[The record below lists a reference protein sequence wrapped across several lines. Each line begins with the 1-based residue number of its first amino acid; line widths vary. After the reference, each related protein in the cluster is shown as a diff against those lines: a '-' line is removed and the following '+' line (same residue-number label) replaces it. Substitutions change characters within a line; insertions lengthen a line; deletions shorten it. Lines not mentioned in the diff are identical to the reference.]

1 MWHGMT
7 RGPSSA
13 SPKACFARSR
23 RRLGREGGP
32 SSPMVTGV
40 PSRRTRSVKSRVAL
54 ADRATSRLDETRS
67 RWAASAIMPLQCP
80 AALPG
85 KTSALGALGVAARR
99 DEAERRPRSRRAPER
114 EQSQS
119 GRHQPVSA
127 TPQLGGLDRPLL
139 CGHLSRLA
147 TCCPPCPTAP
157 ARLIAAGFSIDT
169 AGQMGDLLGDRRPC
183 LRQAHGV
190 ADEHHPRRLV
200 KHVAG
205 TDLWRGYVE
214 PDLGCWDAGGERL
227 DRRGPFGSRLAPRG
241 QRRAAPGFGQ
251 EGRCA

>member
-1 MWHGMT
+1 
-7 RGPSSA
+7 
-13 SPKACFARSR
+13 
-23 RRLGREGGP
+23 
-32 SSPMVTGV
+32 MVTGV
-40 PSRRTRSVKSRVAL
+40 PSHRTRSVKSRVAL

-99 DEAERRPRSRRAPER
+99 DEAERRPRSRESASARTVTER
-114 EQSQS
+114 
-119 GRHQPVSA
+119 P
-127 TPQLGGLDRPLL
+127 
-139 CGHLSRLA
+139 
-147 TCCPPCPTAP
+147 AP
-157 ARLIAAGFSIDT
+157 ARIGDPAARRPGSPTPLRSSQPAGDVSPTMPHGAGSPLAAGSSIDT

-183 LRQAHGV
+183 LRQAHAV

-241 QRRAAPGFGQ
+241 QRRAAPGVRAG
-251 EGRCA
+251 GPLRVTNPVCGA